1 VSEKLDWKLVRQKAG
16 PYPQE
21 AFQFVREGLAHTVKT
36 IHGEAASE
44 GRTGPGAEPHVSGQQ
59 LCIGLRDWAVRQYG
73 MLAKTVLAQWGVR
86 RTEDFGKIVFAMIDA
101 GLMRGSE
108 TDTPED
114 FRGVYD
120 FDEAFGTTETV

>member
-1 VSEKLDWKLVRQKAG
+1 
-16 PYPQE
+16 
-21 AFQFVREGLAHTVKT
+21 
-36 IHGEAASE
+36 
-44 GRTGPGAEPHVSGQQ
+44 
-59 LCIGLRDWAVRQYG
+59 

-101 GLMRGSE
+101 GLMRGSD